1 MYIKSSLLLS
11 AAIATAHFKPSY
23 YENVPHTRDY
33 FYSGGHYVPDG
44 SGGHVFSEQMYTEHL
59 KPVGGARQPHPMVF
73 IHGQAQ
79 TGTNFLNKPDG
90 GNGWASYFLAQ
101 GYELYIVD
109 QTFRGR
115 SAWRPG
121 AGADEPSTYSAEII
135 EQRFTNPE
143 EYNQWPQAS
152 THTQWPG
159 NGTIGDPI
167 FDAFYAS
174 NVQFISNETYQQSGV
189 QAAGAKLL
197 DRIGKPVILV
207 GHSQGGLM
215 PPLIAD
221 IRPNL
226 TEAIILIEPSGPPFT
241 NAVTSNASA
250 RPWGITD
257 IPITYEP
264 AVSDPTTDLHKQIYP
279 APDNATEYLVPCT
292 LQAETPAP
300 RQLVNLAPKPIL
312 LVTTQA
318 SYHAPYDY
326 CTAKYYQQAGC
337 SKAEHLHL
345 PDAGVYGNGHM
356 VFLEKNSNVVAGL
369 LKDWVEKL

>member
-1 MYIKSSLLLS
+1 MGPLLVVKMYIKSSLLLS
-11 AAIATAHFKPSY
+11 AALATANFKPSY

-143 EYNQWPQAS
+143 ENNQWPQAS

-197 DRIGKPVILV
+197 DRI
-207 GHSQGGLM
+207 
-215 PPLIAD
+215 
-221 IRPNL
+221 
-226 TEAIILIEPSGPPFT
+226 
-241 NAVTSNASA
+241 VTSNASA

-257 IPITYEP
+257 VPITYEP

-300 RQLVNLAPKPIL
+300 RQLVNLAPKPVL

-369 LKDWVEKL
+369 LKD